1 MYKNVEAAV
10 TTISSA
16 ASLVYGKTTAS
27 ATQNSEWSRLTR
39 KSNVT
44 QTASEMP
51 SVEEERGPVLRLA
64 EHGGYKCA
72 GCKYTFTS
80 LRSLNHH
87 RGHRT
92 QRGSACEDEDS
103 AKELRNIYRTNL
115 PAGLAQERP
124 VFQDKSGTKI
134 LLNYM

>member
-1 MYKNVEAAV
+1 MP
-10 TTISSA
+10 
-16 ASLVYGKTTAS
+16 
-27 ATQNSEWSRLTR
+27 SE
-39 KSNVT
+39 
-44 QTASEMP
+44 
-51 SVEEERGPVLRLA
+51 SVEEERGPDLRRLA

-72 GCKYTFTS
+72 GCNYTFIS

-87 RGHRT
+87 RGHRLN
-92 QRGSACEDEDS
+92 RGTACEDEDS